1 MVSIHVL
8 KSLDDEWSLFTGNPR
23 LGAAAKEMSYL
34 CIPNLCFKCK
44 YALDILLYQVRHR
57 SLQFFLLHANYKSR
71 IHYYS
76 TKMVSIAIISTVSV
90 YFIDSWMQ
98 K

>member
-1 MVSIHVL
+1 MS
-8 KSLDDEWSLFTGNPR
+8 DER
-23 LGAAAKEMSYL
+23 K
-34 CIPNLCFKCK
+34 
-44 YALDILLYQVRHR
+44 RR

-71 IHYYS
+71 IHYHS
-76 TKMVSIAIISTVSV
+76 TKMVSIAIISTASV